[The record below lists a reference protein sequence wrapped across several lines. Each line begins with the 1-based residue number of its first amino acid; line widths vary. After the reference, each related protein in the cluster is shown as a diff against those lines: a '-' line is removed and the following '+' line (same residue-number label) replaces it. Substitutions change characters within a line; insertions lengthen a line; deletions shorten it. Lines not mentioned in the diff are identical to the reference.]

1 TVARLEDEG
10 CDVAALGDLRDEAQG
25 AYGLTAR
32 VPAQPQP
39 AGELDDLLDLEEHEP
54 ARAGHLRHR
63 VRVPVDGGAAG
74 ELEQAPSHEVDEEQS
89 GARLERQVPD
99 GIEVV
104 VARVV
109 GKDEPGGGV
118 APPQAR
124 GAPPGG

>member
-10 CDVAALGDLRDEAQG
+10 CDVAALGDLGDEAQG

-32 VPAQPQP
+32 VPAQPQR

-63 VRVPVDGGAAG
+63 VRVPVDGRAAG

-89 GARLERQVPD
+89 GARVEGQVPD

-109 GKDEPGGGV
+109 GEDEPRAGLD
-118 APPQAR
+118 PHEAR
-124 GAPPGG
+124 FAAAV